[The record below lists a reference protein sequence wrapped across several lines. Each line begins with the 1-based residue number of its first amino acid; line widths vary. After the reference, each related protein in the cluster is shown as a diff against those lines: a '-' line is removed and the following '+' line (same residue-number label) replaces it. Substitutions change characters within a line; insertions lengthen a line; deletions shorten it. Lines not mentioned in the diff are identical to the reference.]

1 MDGIIN
7 QIYKVVT
14 GRDLPMKVRIALR
27 VINGIA
33 IILIYKKFGL
43 DWVIVYSLILVVSD
57 LDSIAEKMQKKD
69 K

>member
-7 QIYKVVT
+7 QIYKAVT
-14 GRDLPMKVRIALR
+14 GKDLPMKVRIALR